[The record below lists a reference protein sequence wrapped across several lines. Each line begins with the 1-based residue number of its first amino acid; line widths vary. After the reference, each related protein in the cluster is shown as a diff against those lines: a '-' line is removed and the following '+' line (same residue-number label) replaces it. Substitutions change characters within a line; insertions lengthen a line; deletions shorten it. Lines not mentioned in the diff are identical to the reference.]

1 MSRKRPERDKRR
13 IDLRSGKTLE
23 VVGAEARAA
32 ARDSR
37 GERTRTD
44 ERTRDPHRC
53 PLCGSGLVYPTAW
66 RPVNRST
73 WEVDLRCPNCE
84 LVRLAVLDQEVA
96 ECFDDDLDLGAE
108 TLVEDLGRLSEANM
122 AEDVERFAAAL
133 EADAILPS
141 DF

>member
-1 MSRKRPERDKRR
+1 MARKRPERDKRR
-13 IDLRSGKTLE
+13 VDLRSGKTME
-23 VVGAEARAA
+23 VVGASNRAA
-32 ARDSR
+32 GRDSGR
-37 GERTRTD
+37 EGTRAD

-53 PLCGSGLVYPTAW
+53 PLCGSSLVYPTAW

-73 WEVDLRCPNCE
+73 WEVDLRCPNCQ

-96 ECFDDDLDLGAE
+96 ERFDDELELEAA

-122 AEDVERFAAAL
+122 TEDVERFVAAL